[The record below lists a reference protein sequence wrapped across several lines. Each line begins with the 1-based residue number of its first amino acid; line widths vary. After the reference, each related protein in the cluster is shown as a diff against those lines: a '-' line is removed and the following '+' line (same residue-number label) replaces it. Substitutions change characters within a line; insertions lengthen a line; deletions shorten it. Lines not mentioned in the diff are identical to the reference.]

1 MIIYN
6 TSFHVEEKHEAAFL
20 SWLKTTYVPT
30 GLEAGLANPMLA
42 RLVNCVEPG
51 CCTYAL
57 HLEASDMEAVGRW
70 ECSGRNK
77 LLQDMASRWGYGV
90 LAFSTPMEKVEL

>member
-6 TSFHVEEKHEAAFL
+6 TSFHVEDKHERDFL
-20 SWLKTTYVPT
+20 HWIKSIYVPKA
-30 GLEAGLANPMLA
+30 LEAGLVRPMLA

-57 HLEASDMEAVGRW
+57 HLEAADMDAVRRW
-70 ECSGRNK
+70 ESGGRNE
-77 LLQDMASRWGYGV
+77 LLQDMAARWGYGV